1 MNRIGF
7 FIELNFSCVRN
18 LKFEKSEAAIELLG
32 TFCLLRLYQQLR
44 NETTIVTRG
53 ETMTIFSRLKTY
65 PKVLECLNLNT
76 ITKLSTSE

>member
-7 FIELNFSCVRN
+7 FIVLNFSCVRN
-18 LKFEKSEAAIELLG
+18 LKFEKCETAIELLG

-65 PKVLECLNLNT
+65 PKVLECLNLNS

>member
-1 MNRIGF
+1 MNRIRF
-7 FIELNFSCVRN
+7 FIVLNFSCVRN

-65 PKVLECLNLNT
+65 PKVLECLNLNS

>member
-7 FIELNFSCVRN
+7 FIVLNFSRVRN
-18 LKFEKSEAAIELLG
+18 LKFEKSETAIELLG

-65 PKVLECLNLNT
+65 PKVLECLNLNS